1 MLILVRMSADRPIR
15 RLAALVAAIGL
26 ALAAVAA
33 LALWRPWAAPSA
45 PPAAAAEGTVVQPA
59 PLAVPDDAT
68 VLVFGDSWTYGSAA
82 TAPEGGYA
90 YRLGE
95 LEGWAETIV
104 DGVRGSG
111 YLKPGI
117 DGPDFGDRIAALDP
131 DLDPDLVI
139 VQGSI
144 NDRRQDLSRYSDA
157 VTAAWDDLAA
167 VYPDAQIV
175 VLGPAPQVLPVEE
188 ATAEIDRRL
197 AQLAGARGWWYLS
210 PVQGEWIT
218 AADYAWI
225 IDTSEAGADH
235 PSDDGHAYL
244 AERVAAALD
253 ALAQPVVVE
262 AADEQPEPALP
273 DVYEAPSE
281 R

>member
-1 MLILVRMSADRPIR
+1 MSADRPIR

-95 LEGWAETIV
+95 IEGWAETIV

-111 YLKPGI
+111 YLKPGL

-210 PVQGEWIT
+210 PVQEEWIT

>member
-1 MLILVRMSADRPIR
+1 MSADRPIR